1 MPRKEEV
8 QRDNALRNAAR
19 AQAMLAGRE
28 SLEQYLGKL
37 SPTYEVPEWSRKA
50 IFPVFQAARR
60 KPQRVCISAPPRHGK
75 TYPTL
80 HSVAQWTRDFRCDTS
95 AYATFNAKKARSKSK
110 IIRKLAGRSGVE
122 FDPAM
127 KNLDE
132 WRTAGGGGMLAGG
145 LAGGGL
151 TGEGI
156 QGILVVD
163 DPFPTMKSA
172 ESAAYRQEVWDNFN
186 AVVMTR
192 LEGASVVVIQTRW
205 HSDDLIGRL
214 EKIGGWNIINIP
226 AVAEVNDPIGRE
238 IGAPLDPKRYPIHL
252 DDSRY
257 AMGAL
262 SDIERQLGP
271 YVWSALYQG
280 QPRSKGQKIFGA
292 PHYYDPT
299 KFSIDGMRVVIGAD
313 PAASEKTSA
322 DYSAAV
328 VMAVEGREPDARY
341 YILEVYRAQV
351 QVPDFVNVLHAMQNK
366 YYGCPVIVE
375 AVAGFKGTAQ
385 MLQRLNRDLTVIEMQ
400 PRENKFMRAQP
411 VAAAWNDG
419 RVLLPFQGEQPGEIV
434 NWMGEYYSEMDKFT
448 GVQDAHDDQVDA
460 TAHAFNIF
468 EYAPTTYRGSRAS
481 P

>member
-1 MPRKEEV
+1 MPRKAYVDMLEA
-8 QRDNALRNAAR
+8 QRNAAR
-19 AQAMLAGRE
+19 ARAMLSGRE
-28 SLEQYLGKL
+28 SLSDYVGKL
-37 SPTYEVPEWSRKA
+37 SPTYEIPEWSKKA
-50 IFPVFQAARR
+50 IFPVFQAARS
-60 KPQRVCISAPPRHGK
+60 KPQRICISAPPRHGK

-80 HSVAQWTRDFRCDTS
+80 HAVAQWCRDFRCDTS
-95 AYATFNAKKARSKSK
+95 AYATFNSRRGKSKSK
-110 IIRKLAGRSGVE
+110 LIRQLARRSGVE
-122 FDPAM
+122 LDPSM
-127 KNLDE
+127 QNLDE
-132 WRTAGGGGMLAGG
+132 WRTAQGGGMLAGG

-156 QGILVVD
+156 QGMMVVD

-172 ESAAYRQEVWDNFN
+172 ESAAYRQEVWDAFN

-214 EKIGGWNIINIP
+214 EKVGGWNIINIP
-226 AVAEVNDPIGRE
+226 AIAEAGDPLGRE
-238 IGAPLDPKRYPIHL
+238 VGSPLDPKLYPVNRA
-252 DDSRY
+252 DSRY
-257 AMGAL
+257 AREAL

-280 QPRSKGQKIFGA
+280 QPRSKGMKIFGA
-292 PHYYDPT
+292 PHFYDPT
-299 KFSIDGMRVVIGAD
+299 KFDIEGCRIVIGAD

-322 DYSAAV
+322 DHSAAV
-328 VMAVEGREPDARY
+328 VMAVKGREPDATY
-341 YILEVYRAQV
+341 YVLDVWRGQV
-351 QVPDFVNVLHAMQNK
+351 QVPDFVAVLHALQNK
-366 YYGCPVIVE
+366 WHGAPVAVE
-375 AVAGFKGTAQ
+375 SASGFKGVAQ
-385 MLQRLNRDLTVIEMQ
+385 ALRRLNRHLSVIEMI

-419 RVLLPFQGEQPGEIV
+419 RVLVPMQGNAPGQIV

-448 GVQDAHDDQVDA
+448 GVADAEDDQVDA

-468 EYAPTTYRGSRAS
+468 EYAPEVYRGSKPS